1 MIWSQGLVLEE
12 KVDTF
17 NAPYYGPCA
26 EELELEIQK
35 EGSFIMDRLEAVEV
49 DWDGGADMSNT
60 TETVTVSSGQRV
72 AKAIRAVV
80 ESMLESHFGRDIMDD
95 LFRRH
100 VELVDKHLAKTR
112 TKYISLVIY
121 LIRKG

>member
-1 MIWSQGLVLEE
+1 
-12 KVDTF
+12 
-17 NAPYYGPCA
+17 
-26 EELELEIQK
+26 
-35 EGSFIMDRLEAVEV
+35 MDRLEAVEV

-60 TETVTVSSGQRV
+60 TETVTISSGQRV